1 MPLRWPPPS
10 VPFEAMKERG
20 GDRFC
25 QPGQRPPPQLRHPL
39 RRDRRVQRLPR
50 SIRLFHGGP
59 YSGLNGND
67 RHLERR
73 LERVIEELKVLR
85 PDVIGLQEVS
95 VSRRRGS
102 TRRVR
107 LPIEGFHL
115 TGGPCLGYPRAPLVS
130 GRPTA
135 PGRPRQPARGADHR
149 RTGPE
154 KDASPGYS
162 RIIRASHGPER
173 EMGNA
178 NMVAR
183 TQAGCDR

>member
-1 MPLRWPPPS
+1 MLPAPHGEAWRVIAIVALASLLNATGLSGSGHSALPDSPARPLRF
-10 VPFEAMKERG
+10 VTFN
-20 GDRFC
+20 
-25 QPGQRPPPQLRHPL
+25 
-39 RRDRRVQRLPR
+39 
-50 SIRLFHGGP
+50 LFHGGP

-73 LERVIEELKVLR
+73 LELVIEELKVLR

-183 TQAGCDR
+183 TQAGYV